1 MKPEE
6 IATLAKGHPVYVD
19 CGGSWG
25 CNALINGRDH
35 RIEPRTVV
43 KVNAKTVAVQ
53 GASYRHDQLIS
64 AADAQVAFD
73 AFAERKRKLK
83 DERARILA
91 AIAKVRGIPGLY
103 VQTYSGLTVS
113 ASGVDDI
120 ERLATTLVTAHRGR
134 ELAEEIGRAL
144 PVEDG
149 SVVTLH
155 LSVDQAQRVLAALRG
170 PA

>member
-1 MKPEE
+1 MTPEE
-6 IATLAKGHPVYVD
+6 IATLAKGHTVYVD

-25 CNALINGRDH
+25 CNALINGREH

-73 AFAERKRKLK
+73 AFAERKRKLEG
-83 DERARILA
+83 DRARITA
-91 AIAKVRGIPGLY
+91 AVAKVKGIPG
-103 VQTYSGLTVS
+103 VNIQTYSGLTVS

-120 ERLATTLVTAHRGR
+120 ERLASTLVTAHRGR
-134 ELAEEIGRAL
+134 ELAAEIGRAL
-144 PVEDG
+144 PVEYG
-149 SVVTLH
+149 PVVTLH
-155 LSVDQAQRVLAALRG
+155 LNVDQALRVLAALRG

>member
-1 MKPEE
+1 MSPEE
-6 IATLAKGHPVYVD
+6 IATLAKGHTVYVD

-25 CNALINGRDH
+25 CNALINGREH

-53 GASYRHDQLIS
+53 GASYRHVDLIS
-64 AADAQVAFD
+64 AADAQVAFS
-73 AFAERKRKLK
+73 ERKRKLE
-83 DERARILA
+83 DERARITA
-91 AIAKVRGIPGLY
+91 AIDRVKGIPGLSI
-103 VQTYSGLTVS
+103 QTYSGLTVS

-120 ERLATTLVTAHRGR
+120 ERLAAVIVTAHRGR

-149 SVVTLH
+149 PVVTLH
-155 LSVDQAQRVLAALRG
+155 LNVDQAQRVLAALRG